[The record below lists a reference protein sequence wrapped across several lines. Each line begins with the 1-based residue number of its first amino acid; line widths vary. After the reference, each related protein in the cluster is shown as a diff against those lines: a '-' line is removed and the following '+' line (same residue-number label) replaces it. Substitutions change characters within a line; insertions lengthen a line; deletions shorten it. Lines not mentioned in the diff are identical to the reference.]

1 MNCKECEFNNNG
13 WCKKYKAQK
22 PKAIVLCEDDN
33 NKEDTDY
40 DNQMIENQKYV
51 INGKIQQFSNIIRQI
66 DAEPSSIT
74 NEFKEVLLTLYKNLE
89 IEIKIHGVKFDYE
102 TDEFALKD
110 LRFRMTE
117 WMK

>member
-1 MNCKECEFNNNG
+1 MKCKECEFNNNG

-22 PKAIVLCEDDN
+22 PKAILLYEENGKSDN
-33 NKEDTDY
+33 TDY
-40 DNQMIENQKYV
+40 ENQMIENQKYV
-51 INGKIQQFSNIIRQI
+51 INGKIQQFSNVIRQI
-66 DAEPSSIT
+66 DAKPSSIT

-102 TDEFALKD
+102 TDKFILED
-110 LRFRMTE
+110 LRFRMAE